1 MSALGR
7 HVLAEFYGCPPEMLN
22 DLAQIKPRDGGS
34 GSEAGAEVRETVFT
48 SSALRES
55 ACSSDL

>member
-22 DLAQIKPRDGGS
+22 DLAQINQEMVAAAL
-34 GSEAGAEVRETVFT
+34 EAGAEVRETVFT

-55 ACSSDL
+55 AV